1 MIKRSFVLFALLS
14 VFLVPSLSNAD
25 QGDFSF
31 GADLG
36 NVGLVGSG
44 MNAYGSNGFGYG
56 GYLSYAASDLFD
68 LDMNLLYSP
77 HSNGGNHANSF
88 YGTLALKFGMAFDQ
102 LLPYLTGGVGIYRN
116 SVVLNSVS
124 DSVASFGFNVGGGM
138 DVDIGSMLR
147 IGLLV
152 RYHPVFGKTISTGA
166 NGMGS
171 FWDALFRVGILFKT
185 GVQGGWD

>member
-1 MIKRSFVLFALLS
+1 MIKRSFVTFALTAFVLI
-14 VFLVPSLSNAD
+14 PSMVKAD
-25 QGDFSF
+25 QGDFSL
-31 GADLG
+31 GADIG

-44 MNAYGSNGFGYG
+44 MGTYGSNGFGFG

-77 HSNGGNHANSF
+77 HSNGANSANAF

-102 LLPYLTGGVGIYRN
+102 LLPYLTTGIGIYRN
-116 SVVLNSVS
+116 SVVLGGVS

-138 DVDIGSMLR
+138 DVDVGSMLR

-171 FWDALFRVGILFKT
+171 FWDALFRIGILFKT